1 VRAALFASPEVGAL
15 FAPEA
20 FVQRMLDFE
29 AALARAEAREG
40 LIPPAAA
47 EAIAAACLVER
58 VDVAAL
64 LRDAVPAGTPA
75 IPLLRQLTT
84 QVAGEG
90 ARYVHWGATSQDAID
105 TALVLQVRDALR
117 LVEERL
123 LAVGSAS
130 AALAERHRATPMA
143 GRTLLQQ
150 ALPITFGLKAAR
162 WLGLATRQV
171 EALRALRPRVLVVQ
185 LGGAAGTLASLGGR
199 GVAVVERLAEE
210 LGLGAPA
217 LPWHAERDRIG
228 ELTGALGVA
237 AGAMAKIATDLVL
250 LAQTEVGEVA
260 EGAAPG
266 KGGSS
271 TLPQKRNPVDAV
283 EAIAAAR
290 LAIGLVPVVLNGLAQ
305 EHERAAGG
313 WQAEWAAIPELFG
326 CAAAAIERVRAA
338 LDGLEV
344 DAARMRANLEIG
356 GGLIVAESLSL
367 ALAARLGRE
376 HAHAIVAEL
385 SRRAAGSTLRAAAR
399 SDRRVTAE
407 LSEAEIDAALDPTRY
422 LGSADLF
429 VDRAL
434 RDFERLG
441 AASA

>member
-1 VRAALFASPEVGAL
+1 VREALFASPAVAAL
-15 FAPEA
+15 FAPAA

-29 AALARAEAREG
+29 AALARAEARAG
-40 LIPPAAA
+40 LIPAEAAA
-47 EAIAAACLVER
+47 AIEAACLVER
-58 VDVAAL
+58 VDLAAL

-75 IPLLRQLTT
+75 IPLVRQLTA
-84 QVAGEG
+84 QVEGDG

-105 TALVLQVRDALR
+105 TALVLQSRDALR
-117 LVEERL
+117 LVEEGLR
-123 LAVGSAS
+123 AVGAAC

-162 WLGLATRQV
+162 WLALATRQV
-171 EALRALRPRVLVVQ
+171 EALPALRRRVLVVQ
-185 LGGAAGTLASLGGR
+185 LGGAAGTLASLGDR
-199 GVAVVERLAEE
+199 GVAVVERLAAE

-217 LPWHAERDRIG
+217 LPWHAERDRVA
-228 ELTGALGVA
+228 ELASALGIA

-290 LAIGLVPVVLNGLAQ
+290 LALGLVPVALQGMIQ

-326 CAAAAIERVRAA
+326 CAAGAIEHVRAA
-338 LDGLEV
+338 LEGLEV
-344 DAARMRANLEIG
+344 DAARMRANLEAS
-356 GGLIVAESLSL
+356 GGLIVAESLSF
-367 ALAARLGRE
+367 ALAARLGRGP
-376 HAHAIVAEL
+376 AQSIVAEL
-385 SRRAAGSTLRAAAR
+385 SRRSAGSTLREVAGA
-399 SDRRVTAE
+399 DPRVTAV
-407 LSEAEIDAALDPTRY
+407 LSDAEIEAALDPAGY
-422 LGSADLF
+422 LGSAETF

-434 RDFERLG
+434 ADFARL
-441 AASA
+441 ATQQQ